1 MSVAPLST
9 RPEPEVR
16 QALENYLRSQK
27 VRVSKSAVLEAALR
41 RFLLQEG
48 YLLDDEVYSDKEIR
62 DILAAKKDDYIGLKN
77 LKSRS

>member
-1 MSVAPLST
+1 MSVTPLST

-48 YLLDDEVYSDKEIR
+48 FLLDDEVYSNKEIR
-62 DILAAKKDDYIGLKN
+62 DIKAAKNDDYVSLKD
-77 LKSRS
+77 LKVRL

>member
-1 MSVAPLST
+1 MSIAPLST

-48 YLLDDEVYSDKEIR
+48 YLLDDESYSEREIR
-62 DILAAKKDDYIGLKN
+62 DIKAAKKDDYISLKD
-77 LKSRS
+77 LKARR

>member
-1 MSVAPLST
+1 MSIAPLST

-16 QALENYLRSQK
+16 QALEDYMRSQK

-48 YLLDDEVYSDKEIR
+48 FLLDDETYSEKDIR
-62 DILAAKKDDYIGLKN
+62 DIKAAQKDEYISLKT
-77 LKSRS
+77 LKARL

>member
-1 MSVAPLST
+1 MSAAPLST

-16 QALENYLRSQK
+16 QALESYVRSQK

-48 YLLDDEVYSDKEIR
+48 YLLDDETYSDQEIR
-62 DILAAKKDDYIGLKN
+62 DIKAAKKDDYLSLKEFKAR
-77 LKSRS
+77 L